1 MVEWEEKMANQQ
13 KVLHSMIL
21 QSPDHPED
29 PSNSPSN
36 KDERSPPP
44 HYVPV
49 VLAVSLRAS
58 KKWVPMHSIRSD

>member
-1 MVEWEEKMANQQ
+1 MANQQ

-44 HYVPV
+44 TLRSRRLGRE
-49 VLAVSLRAS
+49 LASF
-58 KKWVPMHSIRSD
+58 